1 MLSTYAKAYTE
12 ILEILKYLPKEEY
25 DKIPKSKIEF
35 YNKNKDPNYVYE
47 FDIRKNLNEQTISRE
62 TNSIIITLFRDYF
75 ATDVQKEKLMN
86 ILKANEVKKQREL
99 QIKFNPNEIFKNKK
113 STNHI
118 EEKINNKLPIEIK
131 KEKFYQKIIKFIK
144 KIFYKDMQIY

>member
-35 YNKNKDPNYVYE
+35 YNKNKDQNYVYE

-144 KIFYKDMQIY
+144 KILYKDM